1 MSAQRRW
8 FDAPLRMER
17 AIDLAAGSVAVG
29 ATAIAG
35 VLVANGIWAVWEEG
49 FNMDATLRL
58 GLGIVACV
66 IAILL
71 IFRLVL

>member
-1 MSAQRRW
+1 M
-8 FDAPLRMER
+8 
-17 AIDLAAGSVAVG
+17 DLVAGPVTVG

-35 VLVANGIWAVWEEG
+35 VLVVNGVWAVWEEG
-49 FNMDATLRL
+49 FNTDALVRL

-71 IFRLVL
+71 IVEIVL